1 MQYQD
6 LALAEE
12 EGKLEAAIAAS
23 RNLLIE
29 APTGSGKSLFI
40 PYFLSKHCKGRV
52 VVLQPRRIAAL
63 ALAQFSAKLHG
74 EPCGKTVGYQFRQ
87 DSCKSADTRILFQ
100 TYGNFLQELL
110 HGKLDADW
118 IVFDEYHE
126 RKADMD
132 LLFAYFRR
140 EKSVILSEARQGEVE
155 GSKPKGPR
163 VSQSDQAEAGREG
176 ESEAISHCF
185 SNNRA
190 ERPRIAVM
198 SAALNRSELEMV
210 LGVKC
215 LSLGHPLYPVQ
226 IINQT
231 PATGTSLVSGV
242 GLDAE
247 VVRALRTL
255 YRNNI
260 WQTTLVF
267 LPGKAEIAR
276 CHTAAAEALGNNC
289 AEFLE
294 LYGGQDR
301 ETQDRIFE
309 VTERPRVIFTT
320 NIAETSITVPNVTGV
335 VDSGIERVSIYD
347 DSEKVNVLRTLPISM
362 QNAIQRSGRSGRTQ
376 NGCAIRLWSEESEKR
391 MPQGIV
397 PEVLQIEP
405 SELLLQKAA
414 LEFGVRNLEFGMD
427 CHASNEAR
435 NDVKGE
441 CSETACGL
449 IAEPHCHGAT
459 RNDVKGEC
467 SETAYRLIAEP
478 QCHGAMR
485 NDVLNLPTAIPE
497 AREKTATALLEKFGM
512 LQDGAITELG
522 LKAIRTPI
530 SSIPLALLL
539 ASAQSKADLPDL
551 LLAALAWIH
560 SGTEFLQKAKV
571 AYDILTLANDT
582 LSKSRDIPRE
592 VSFTLRQLRDYR
604 DQITSPTARND
615 IKGECSETACGL
627 IAEPHCHGATR
638 NDVKGECSETAC
650 GLIAEPHC
658 HGATRN
664 DEDGYSTH
672 VIARSATTKQSTEA
686 FTCKQLLKAFPDR
699 LATPSGNAYKLAN
712 QNVIRLQVAEPPY
725 AILALSMLRTGGGS
739 KSELKVNLYAP
750 IARELLGGESAK
762 TRYELLWR
770 SGQERFIGV
779 EISES
784 ENADGSTTELSRK
797 EILTQEASPKVLE
810 ELKKLTVDAWREKIE
825 KENWSG
831 KFLTEAVQTGLIK
844 MRLAAKLYP
853 EYGLPEFN
861 EEDMEL
867 IFDEFASGKFLLRDI
882 NEDRYRSI
890 VEEYFGKS
898 MLQWL
903 GKTFPDHYVL
913 PNGKRARYSYQ
924 EVAITDDG
932 KSVQSIDGVLVE
944 ISARIEDLMQLRG
957 EHKIAD
963 GKLKVRYDILAPN
976 FRTIQKTWDLTGF
989 WQNTYAEVRKELR
1002 GRYPKHPWPEQVI
1015 QN

>member
-1 MQYQD
+1 MNYKD

-74 EPCGKTVGYQFRQ
+74 ESCGKTVGYQFRQ

-132 LLFAYFRR
+132 LLFAYFLRR
-140 EKSVILSEARQGEVE
+140 ETKDE
-155 GSKPKGPR
+155 
-163 VSQSDQAEAGREG
+163 GREW
-176 ESEAISHCF
+176 
-185 SNNRA
+185 
-190 ERPRIAVM
+190 PRIAIM
-198 SAALNRSELEMV
+198 SAALNRSELETV

-276 CHTAAAEALGNNC
+276 CHTAAAEALGQNC
-289 AEFLE
+289 TEFLE

-335 VDSGIERVSIYD
+335 VDSGIERGSLYD

-414 LEFGVRNLEFGMD
+414 LEVLDEERR
-427 CHASNEAR
+427 SR
-435 NDVKGE
+435 VKPGKTE
-441 CSETACGL
+441 G
-449 IAEPHCHGAT
+449 I
-459 RNDVKGEC
+459 V
-467 SETAYRLIAEP
+467 
-478 QCHGAMR
+478 
-485 NDVLNLPTAIPE
+485 LPTAIPE

-512 LQDGAITELG
+512 LQDGVITALG
-522 LKAIRTPI
+522 LKAIRTPV

-560 SGTEFLQKAKV
+560 SGTEFLQKSKV
-571 AYDILTLANDT
+571 AYDILTLASDT
-582 LSKSRDIPRE
+582 LSKNRDVPRE

-604 DQITSPTARND
+604 DGLKQDPSTAQQR
-615 IKGECSETACGL
+615 CSAQDDT
-627 IAEPHCHGATR
+627 
-638 NDVKGECSETAC
+638 V
-650 GLIAEPHC
+650 
-658 HGATRN
+658 
-664 DEDGYSTH
+664 
-672 VIARSATTKQSTEA
+672 RS
-686 FTCKQLLKAFPDR
+686 LLKAFPDR

-712 QNVIRLQVAEPPY
+712 QNVIRLQVTEPPY
-725 AILALSMLRTGGGS
+725 AILALSMLRTGTT

-750 IARELLGGESAK
+750 ISQDMLGGSNAK

-784 ENADGSTTELSRK
+784 ENANGSTTELSRK

-867 IFDEFASGKFLLRDI
+867 IFDEFANGKFLLRDI

-890 VEEYFGKS
+890 VEDYFGKS

-903 GKTFPDHYVL
+903 GKTFPDHYML

-924 EVAITDDG
+924 EVAVSDDG
-932 KSVQSIDGVLVE
+932 NSVQSIEGVLVE

-1002 GRYPKHPWPEQVI
+1002 GRYPKHPWPESVI
-1015 QN
+1015 

>member
-1 MQYQD
+1 MKYSD

-12 EGKLEAAIAAS
+12 ESKLEAALEES

-40 PYFLSKHCKGRV
+40 PYFLSKHCKGHV

-87 DSCKSADTRILFQ
+87 ESCKSADTRILFQ

-118 IVFDEYHE
+118 VVFDEYHE

-132 LLFAYFRR
+132 LLFAYFKANAERTPVSR
-140 EKSVILSEARQGEVE
+140 SCQAQA
-155 GSKPKGPR
+155 GS
-163 VSQSDQAEAGREG
+163 EG
-176 ESEAISHCF
+176 ESEARPE
-185 SNNRA
+185 NLLRNGA
-190 ERPRIAVM
+190 ERSRIAVM
-198 SAALNRSELEMV
+198 SAALNRDELEAV

-226 IINQT
+226 ILNQI

-247 VVRALRTL
+247 VVRALKTL
-255 YRNNI
+255 YRNGI

-276 CHTAAAEALGNNC
+276 CHSAAAEALGNNC

-309 VTERPRVIFTT
+309 VTEKPRVIFTT

-335 VDSGIERVSIYD
+335 VDSGIERVSLYD
-347 DSEKVNVLRTLPISM
+347 DSEKVNVLRTMPISM

-391 MPQGIV
+391 MPKGIV

-405 SELLLQKAA
+405 SELLLQKAT
-414 LEFGVRNLEFGMD
+414 LEFGMTSTT
-427 CHASNEAR
+427 CHSGAKQREAIESG
-435 NDVKGE
+435 DK
-441 CSETACGL
+441 SEHNIT
-449 IAEPHCHGAT
+449 
-459 RNDVKGEC
+459 
-467 SETAYRLIAEP
+467 
-478 QCHGAMR
+478 
-485 NDVLNLPTAIPE
+485 LPTAIPE
-497 AREKTATALLEKFGM
+497 AREQVATKLLEGFGM
-512 LQDGAITELG
+512 LQDGAITPLG
-522 LKAIRTPI
+522 LKAIRTPV

-539 ASAQSKADLPDL
+539 ASARGPEGLPDL

-560 SGTEFLQKAKV
+560 SGTEFLQKSKV
-571 AYDILTLANDT
+571 AYDVMTLAADT
-582 LSKSRDIPRE
+582 LSMAVNVPRE

-604 DQITSPTARND
+604 EKDLRCDKSSVCHSGAEHRGAIESIDPISRPTDSFQGDNPTAPTH
-615 IKGECSETACGL
+615 IKKFVA
-627 IAEPHCHGATR
+627 
-638 NDVKGECSETAC
+638 
-650 GLIAEPHC
+650 
-658 HGATRN
+658 
-664 DEDGYSTH
+664 
-672 VIARSATTKQSTEA
+672 QS
-686 FTCKQLLKAFPDR
+686 LLKAFPDR
-699 LATPSGNAYKLAN
+699 LATPSGNAYKLPS
-712 QNVIRLQVAEPPY
+712 QNIIRLQVAEPPY
-725 AILALSMLRTGGGS
+725 AILALSMLRAGSGS
-739 KSELKVNLYAP
+739 KSELKVNLYAT
-750 IARELLGGESAK
+750 IDKELLWSNDTR

-779 EISES
+779 EISEF

-797 EILTQEASPKVLE
+797 EILTQEASPKVLA
-810 ELKKLTVDAWREKIE
+810 ELKKLTVAAWKEKIE

-831 KFLTEAVQTGLIK
+831 RYLTETMETLLVK

-861 EEDMEL
+861 DEDMEL
-867 IFDEFASGKFLLRDI
+867 IFDEFADGKFLLRDI
-882 NEDRYRSI
+882 NEDRFRNI
-890 VEEYFGKS
+890 VEDYFGKS
-898 MLQWL
+898 MLAWL
-903 GKTFPDHYVL
+903 GKTFPDHFVL

-924 EVAITDDG
+924 AIADDELSGG
-932 KSVQSIDGVLVE
+932 KSVQSAEGVLVE
-944 ISARIEDLMQLRG
+944 ISARIEDFMQMRG

-1002 GRYPKHPWPEQVI
+1002 GRYPKHPWPEKVI
-1015 QN
+1015 

>member
-1 MQYQD
+1 MTYSD

-12 EGKLEAAIAAS
+12 EGKLEAAIGQS

-87 DSCKSADTRILFQ
+87 ESCKSEGTHILFQ

-110 HGKLDADW
+110 HGKMDADW
-118 IVFDEYHE
+118 VVFDEYHE

-132 LLFAYFRR
+132 LLFGYFR
-140 EKSVILSEARQGEVE
+140 
-155 GSKPKGPR
+155 GSRLEDRG
-163 VSQSDQAEAGREG
+163 
-176 ESEAISHCF
+176 
-185 SNNRA
+185 
-190 ERPRIAVM
+190 PRIAVM
-198 SAALNRSELEMV
+198 SAALNREELEAV

-226 IINQT
+226 IIHQA
-231 PATGTSLVSGV
+231 PATGNSLVSGV
-242 GLDAE
+242 GIDTE

-276 CHTAAAEALGNNC
+276 CHSAASEALGNNC

-309 VTERPRVIFTT
+309 VTQRPRVIFTT
-320 NIAETSITVPNVTGV
+320 NIAETSITVPNVSGV
-335 VDSGIERVSIYD
+335 VDSGIERVSLYD
-347 DSEKVNVLRTLPISM
+347 DSEKVNVLRTIPISM

-391 MPQGIV
+391 MPRGIV

-414 LEFGVRNLEFGMD
+414 LERF
-427 CHASNEAR
+427 EAPGSR
-435 NDVKGE
+435 
-441 CSETACGL
+441 SELQDAR
-449 IAEPHCHGAT
+449 IE
-459 RNDVKGEC
+459 
-467 SETAYRLIAEP
+467 
-478 QCHGAMR
+478 
-485 NDVLNLPTAIPE
+485 LPTAIPE
-497 AREKTATALLEKFGM
+497 ARAQTATKLLEGFGM
-512 LQDGAITELG
+512 LKDGAITELG

-560 SGTEFLQKAKV
+560 SGTEALQKSKASQ
-571 AYDILTLANDT
+571 DILTLAKDT
-582 LSKSRDIPRE
+582 LDKAVNVPRE

-604 DQITSPTARND
+604 DGMEGRSPTKSGMTNEN
-615 IKGECSETACGL
+615 GFTA
-627 IAEPHCHGATR
+627 
-638 NDVKGECSETAC
+638 
-650 GLIAEPHC
+650 
-658 HGATRN
+658 
-664 DEDGYSTH
+664 
-672 VIARSATTKQSTEA
+672 QS
-686 FTCKQLLKAFPDR
+686 LLKAFPDR
-699 LATPSGNAYKLAN
+699 LATPSGSAYKLAN
-712 QNVIRLQVAEPPY
+712 QNIIRLQVAEPPY
-725 AILALSMLRTGGGS
+725 AILALTMLRTGGGS

-750 IARELLGGESAK
+750 ITQDMLGGSTAK

-779 EISES
+779 EISET
-784 ENADGSTTELSRK
+784 ENTDGSTTELSRK
-797 EILTQEASPKVLE
+797 EIIPQEASPKVLAA
-810 ELKKLTVDAWREKIE
+810 LKELTVNAWREKIE

-831 KFLTEAVQTGLIK
+831 RYLTESMQTQLIK

-867 IFDEFASGKFLLRDI
+867 IFDEFASGIFLLRDI
-882 NEDRYRSI
+882 NEDRFRHI

-898 MLQWL
+898 MLAWL
-903 GKTFPDHYVL
+903 TKTFPDHYML

-924 EVAITDDG
+924 AVAIDDSG
-932 KSVQSIDGVLVE
+932 KSVQSIEGVLVE
-944 ISARIEDLMQLRG
+944 ISARIEDFMQLRG
-957 EHKIAD
+957 EHRIAD

-1002 GRYPKHPWPEQVI
+1002 GRYPKHPWPESVI
-1015 QN
+1015 

>member
-1 MQYQD
+1 MNYND

-29 APTGSGKSLFI
+29 APTGSGKSLYI

-87 DSCKSADTRILFQ
+87 DSSKSADTRILFQ

-110 HGKLDADW
+110 HGKCDADW

-132 LLFAYFRR
+132 LLFAFFRR
-140 EKSVILSEARQGEVE
+140 ETRDER
-155 GSKPKGPR
+155 
-163 VSQSDQAEAGREG
+163 REM
-176 ESEAISHCF
+176 
-185 SNNRA
+185 
-190 ERPRIAVM
+190 PRIAVM
-198 SAALNRSELEMV
+198 SAALNRSELETV

-226 IINQT
+226 IINQI

-276 CHTAAAEALGNNC
+276 CHTAASEALGENC

-301 ETQDRIFE
+301 DTQDRIFE

-320 NIAETSITVPNVTGV
+320 NIVETSITVPNVTGV

-414 LEFGVRNLEFGMD
+414 LELD
-427 CHASNEAR
+427 QSA
-435 NDVKGE
+435 
-441 CSETACGL
+441 
-449 IAEPHCHGAT
+449 I
-459 RNDVKGEC
+459 
-467 SETAYRLIAEP
+467 
-478 QCHGAMR
+478 Q
-485 NDVLNLPTAIPE
+485 LPTAIPE

-512 LQDGAITELG
+512 LQDGAITTLG

-560 SGTEFLQKAKV
+560 SGTESLQKAKA
-571 AYDILTLANDT
+571 AYDILTLASDT

-604 DQITSPTARND
+604 DQLSDGPKTTNGA
-615 IKGECSETACGL
+615 ET
-627 IAEPHCHGATR
+627 
-638 NDVKGECSETAC
+638 
-650 GLIAEPHC
+650 
-658 HGATRN
+658 
-664 DEDGYSTH
+664 
-672 VIARSATTKQSTEA
+672 

-712 QNVIRLQVAEPPY
+712 QNVIRLQVTEPPY
-725 AILALSMLRTGGGS
+725 AILALSMLRTGTT

-750 IARELLGGESAK
+750 ISQEMLGGSNAK

-784 ENADGSTTELSRK
+784 ENADGTTTELSRK

-890 VEEYFGKS
+890 VEDYFGKS

-903 GKTFPDHYVL
+903 GKTFPDHYLL

-924 EVAITDDG
+924 EVAVTDDG
-932 KSVQSIDGVLVE
+932 KSVQSIEGVLVE

-1002 GRYPKHPWPEQVI
+1002 GRYPKHPWPESVI
-1015 QN
+1015 

>member
-1 MQYQD
+1 MTYND

-12 EGKLEAAIAAS
+12 EGKLEAAIAQS

-63 ALAQFSAKLHG
+63 SLAQFSAKLHG

-87 DSCKSADTRILFQ
+87 DSCKSASTRILFQ

-110 HGKLDADW
+110 HGKMDADW
-118 IVFDEYHE
+118 VVFDEYHE

-132 LLFAYFRR
+132 LLFAFFRR
-140 EKSVILSEARQGEVE
+140 ENARKLATDERRE
-155 GSKPKGPR
+155 GPR
-163 VSQSDQAEAGREG
+163 V
-176 ESEAISHCF
+176 
-185 SNNRA
+185 
-190 ERPRIAVM
+190 AVM
-198 SAALNRSELEMV
+198 SAALNRDELEAV

-226 IINQT
+226 ILNQA
-231 PATGTSLVSGV
+231 PATGNSLVSGV

-247 VVRALRTL
+247 VVRALKTL

-276 CHTAAAEALGNNC
+276 CHSAAAEALGNSC

-335 VDSGIERVSIYD
+335 VDSGIERVSLYD
-347 DSEKVNVLRTLPISM
+347 DSEKVNVLRTMPISM

-391 MPQGIV
+391 MPKGIV

-414 LEFGVRNLEFGMD
+414 LESMD
-427 CHASNEAR
+427 PISRPADSFQG
-435 NDVKGE
+435 D
-441 CSETACGL
+441 
-449 IAEPHCHGAT
+449 I
-459 RNDVKGEC
+459 
-467 SETAYRLIAEP
+467 
-478 QCHGAMR
+478 Q
-485 NDVLNLPTAIPE
+485 LPTAIPE
-497 AREKTATALLEKFGM
+497 AREKAATTLLEKFGM
-512 LQDGAITELG
+512 LKGGSITELG
-522 LKAIRTPI
+522 LKAIRTPV

-539 ASAQSKADLPDL
+539 ASASGPQDLPDL

-560 SGTEFLQKAKV
+560 SGTEALQKSKFPQ
-571 AYDILTLANDT
+571 DILTLAKDT
-582 LSKSRDIPRE
+582 LDKAVNVPRE
-592 VSFTLRQLRDYR
+592 VSFTLRQLREYR
-604 DQITSPTARND
+604 DGLDERRDIRHSGLCPVVDVIPYGETRDERNATSLTSHPTSNISHLVAH
-615 IKGECSETACGL
+615 S
-627 IAEPHCHGATR
+627 
-638 NDVKGECSETAC
+638 
-650 GLIAEPHC
+650 
-658 HGATRN
+658 
-664 DEDGYSTH
+664 
-672 VIARSATTKQSTEA
+672 
-686 FTCKQLLKAFPDR
+686 LLKAFPDR
-699 LATPSGNAYKLAN
+699 LATPNGNAYKLAN
-712 QNVIRLQVAEPPY
+712 QNIIRLQVAEPPY

-739 KSELKVNLYAP
+739 KSELKVNLYAA
-750 IARELLGGESAK
+750 IDKEMLDTGNAEA
-762 TRYELLWR
+762 RYELLWR

-779 EISES
+779 EV
-784 ENADGSTTELSRK
+784 TELSRK
-797 EILTQEASPKVLE
+797 EILTQEASPKVLA
-810 ELKKLTVDAWREKIE
+810 ELKKLTVDAWKEKIE

-831 KFLTEAVQTGLIK
+831 RYLTESVQTLLTK

-853 EYGLPEFN
+853 EYGLPEMN
-861 EEDMEL
+861 DEDMEI
-867 IFDEFASGKFLLRDI
+867 IFDEFADGKFLLRDI
-882 NEDRYRSI
+882 DEGRYRSI
-890 VEEYFGKS
+890 VEDYFGKS
-898 MLQWL
+898 MLAWL
-903 GKTFPDHYVL
+903 NKTFPDHYVL

-924 EVAITDDG
+924 EVASSDDG
-932 KSVQSIDGVLVE
+932 KSVQSVEGVLVE
-944 ISARIEDLMQLRG
+944 ISARIEDFMQMRG

-989 WQNTYAEVRKELR
+989 WKNTYAEVRKELR
-1002 GRYPKHPWPEQVI
+1002 GRYPKHPWPESVEP
-1015 QN
+1015 

>member
-1 MQYQD
+1 MNYKD

-74 EPCGKTVGYQFRQ
+74 ESCGKTVGYQFRQ

-132 LLFAYFRR
+132 LLFAYFLRDAA
-140 EKSVILSEARQGEVE
+140 KTGAPQT
-155 GSKPKGPR
+155 
-163 VSQSDQAEAGREG
+163 
-176 ESEAISHCF
+176 
-185 SNNRA
+185 
-190 ERPRIAVM
+190 RIAVM
-198 SAALNRSELEMV
+198 SAALNRDELENA
-210 LGVKC
+210 LDVKC
-215 LSLGHPLYPVQ
+215 LQLGHPLYPVQ

-231 PATGTSLVSGV
+231 PATGNSLVSGV

-347 DSEKVNVLRTLPISM
+347 DSEKVNVLRALPISM

-405 SELLLQKAA
+405 SELILQKAA
-414 LEFGVRNLEFGMD
+414 LEDLGEERRSRIKSGMTD
-427 CHASNEAR
+427 GI
-435 NDVKGE
+435 V
-441 CSETACGL
+441 
-449 IAEPHCHGAT
+449 
-459 RNDVKGEC
+459 
-467 SETAYRLIAEP
+467 
-478 QCHGAMR
+478 
-485 NDVLNLPTAIPE
+485 LPTAIPE

-512 LQDGAITELG
+512 LQGGAITELG
-522 LKAIRTPI
+522 LKAIRTPV

-539 ASAQSKADLPDL
+539 ASAKSKADLPDL

-571 AYDILTLANDT
+571 AYDILTLASDT

-604 DQITSPTARND
+604 DQIASPTASNGNSAHSSD
-615 IKGECSETACGL
+615 SHSTSHT
-627 IAEPHCHGATR
+627 PH
-638 NDVKGECSETAC
+638 
-650 GLIAEPHC
+650 
-658 HGATRN
+658 
-664 DEDGYSTH
+664 STYH
-672 VIARSATTKQSTEA
+672 TLRS
-686 FTCKQLLKAFPDR
+686 LLKAFPDR

-750 IARELLGGESAK
+750 IAKELLGGESAK

-831 KFLTEAVQTGLIK
+831 KFLTEAVQTQLIK

-867 IFDEFASGKFLLRDI
+867 IFDEFADGKFLLRDI
-882 NEDRYRSI
+882 NEDRYRNI
-890 VEEYFGKS
+890 VEDYFGKS

-903 GKTFPDHYVL
+903 GKTFPDHYML

-924 EVAITDDG
+924 EVAVSDDG
-932 KSVQSIDGVLVE
+932 KSVQSIEGVLVE

-957 EHKIAD
+957 EHRIAD

-1015 QN
+1015 

>member
-1 MQYQD
+1 MTYND

-12 EGKLEAAIAAS
+12 ESKLEAAIEAS
-23 RNLLIE
+23 HNLLIE

-63 ALAQFSAKLHG
+63 SLAQFSAKLHG

-87 DSCKSADTRILFQ
+87 DSCKSAGTRILFQ

-110 HGKLDADW
+110 HGKMDADW
-118 IVFDEYHE
+118 VVFDEYHE

-132 LLFAYFRR
+132 LLFAYLTGSR
-140 EKSVILSEARQGEVE
+140 LEAR
-155 GSKPKGPR
+155 GPR
-163 VSQSDQAEAGREG
+163 V
-176 ESEAISHCF
+176 
-185 SNNRA
+185 
-190 ERPRIAVM
+190 AVM
-198 SAALNRSELEMV
+198 SAALNREELEAV
-210 LGVKC
+210 LGDKC
-215 LSLGHPLYPVQ
+215 LQLGHPLFPVQ
-226 IINQT
+226 IIHQA
-231 PATGTSLVSGV
+231 PATGNSLISGV
-242 GLDAE
+242 GIDAE

-276 CHTAAAEALGNNC
+276 CHSAASEALGNNC

-335 VDSGIERVSIYD
+335 VDSGIERVSLYD
-347 DSEKVNVLRTLPISM
+347 DSEKVNVLRTMPISM

-376 NGCAIRLWSEESEKR
+376 NGCAIRLWSEDSETR
-391 MPQGIV
+391 MPRGIV
-397 PEVLQIEP
+397 PEILQIEP

-414 LEFGVRNLEFGMD
+414 LERFEEWREGDPRLRGDDKWECGNDSKNAGMT
-427 CHASNEAR
+427 N
-435 NDVKGE
+435 KI
-441 CSETACGL
+441 T
-449 IAEPHCHGAT
+449 
-459 RNDVKGEC
+459 
-467 SETAYRLIAEP
+467 
-478 QCHGAMR
+478 
-485 NDVLNLPTAIPE
+485 LPTAIPD
-497 AREKTATALLEKFGM
+497 ARKIAATKLLEGFGM
-512 LQDGAITELG
+512 LKDGTITELG
-522 LKAIRTPI
+522 LKAIRTPV

-539 ASAQSKADLPDL
+539 ASAQSQADLPDL
-551 LLAALAWIH
+551 LLAALAWVH
-560 SGTEFLQKAKV
+560 SGTETLQKSKFPQ
-571 AYDILTLANDT
+571 DILTLAADT
-582 LSKSRDIPRE
+582 LSKSINVPRE

-604 DQITSPTARND
+604 DQVASPTPQR
-615 IKGECSETACGL
+615 SE
-627 IAEPHCHGATR
+627 
-638 NDVKGECSETAC
+638 
-650 GLIAEPHC
+650 
-658 HGATRN
+658 
-664 DEDGYSTH
+664 
-672 VIARSATTKQSTEA
+672 ATTSNLVA
-686 FTCKQLLKAFPDR
+686 LNLLKAFPDR

-712 QNVIRLQVAEPPY
+712 QNIIRLQVAEPPY
-725 AILALSMLRTGGGS
+725 AILALTMLRTGGGS

-750 IARELLGGESAK
+750 ITQDMLGGNTAK

-779 EISES
+779 EISET
-784 ENADGSTTELSRK
+784 ENADGTTTELSRK
-797 EILTQEASPKVLE
+797 EIIPQEASPKVLAK
-810 ELKKLTVDAWREKIE
+810 LKDLTVDAWREKIE

-831 KFLTEAVQTGLIK
+831 RYLTEQMQTQLIK

-867 IFDEFASGKFLLRDI
+867 IFDEFASGIFLLRDI
-882 NEDRYRSI
+882 EENRYRNI

-898 MLQWL
+898 MLAWL
-903 GKTFPDHYVL
+903 NKTFPDHYVL

-924 EVAITDDG
+924 AVAIDDSG
-932 KSVQSIDGVLVE
+932 KSVQSIEGVLVE
-944 ISARIEDLMQLRG
+944 ISARIEDFMQLRG

-1002 GRYPKHPWPEQVI
+1002 GRYPKHPWPETVMG
-1015 QN
+1015 NE

>member
-1 MQYQD
+1 MQYKD

-12 EGKLEAAIAAS
+12 EDKLEAALAAS
-23 RNLLIE
+23 QNLLIE

-63 ALAQFSAKLHG
+63 ALAQFSAKLHN

-87 DSCKSADTRILFQ
+87 DSCKSAGTRILFQ

-110 HGKLDADW
+110 HGKCDADW

-140 EKSVILSEARQGEVE
+140 KTAALVDERRKIDGPST
-155 GSKPKGPR
+155 GSTGSPTLPR
-163 VSQSDQAEAGREG
+163 V
-176 ESEAISHCF
+176 
-185 SNNRA
+185 
-190 ERPRIAVM
+190 AVM
-198 SAALNRSELEMV
+198 SAALNRSELETV

-226 IINQT
+226 IINQI

-247 VVRALRTL
+247 VVRALKTL

-276 CHTAAAEALGNNC
+276 CHSAAAEALGNNC

-335 VDSGIERVSIYD
+335 VDSGIERVSLYD
-347 DSEKVNVLRTLPISM
+347 DSEKVNVLRTMPISM

-414 LEFGVRNLEFGMD
+414 LEAMD
-427 CHASNEAR
+427 TLAASR
-435 NDVKGE
+435 LRYDV
-441 CSETACGL
+441 
-449 IAEPHCHGAT
+449 GAT
-459 RNDVKGEC
+459 TQQRCDESKDPISRPADSFQGD
-467 SETAYRLIAEP
+467 IK
-478 QCHGAMR
+478 
-485 NDVLNLPTAIPE
+485 LPTAIPE
-497 AREKTATALLEKFGM
+497 AREIAATKLLEGFGM
-512 LQDGAITELG
+512 LQDGAITSLG
-522 LKAIRTPI
+522 FKAIRTPV

-539 ASAQSKADLPDL
+539 ATANGPQDLPDL

-571 AYDILTLANDT
+571 AYDILTLAADT
-582 LSKSRDIPRE
+582 LSKNINVPRE

-604 DQITSPTARND
+604 DGLKEIPASAGMTNEVAR
-615 IKGECSETACGL
+615 TF
-627 IAEPHCHGATR
+627 
-638 NDVKGECSETAC
+638 V
-650 GLIAEPHC
+650 
-658 HGATRN
+658 
-664 DEDGYSTH
+664 
-672 VIARSATTKQSTEA
+672 
-686 FTCKQLLKAFPDR
+686 CKQLLKAFPDR
-699 LATPSGNAYKLAN
+699 LATPSGSAYKLAN

-725 AILALSMLRTGGGS
+725 AILALSMLRTGTT
-739 KSELKVNLYAP
+739 KSELKVNLYAA
-750 IARELLGGESAK
+750 IAQEMLAGENAA

-779 EISES
+779 EIRES
-784 ENADGSTTELSRK
+784 KNADGTATELSRK
-797 EILTQEASPKVLE
+797 EILTQEAAPKVLE
-810 ELKKLTVDAWREKIE
+810 ELKKLSVDAWREKIE

-831 KFLTEAVQTGLIK
+831 RYLTEQMQTLLTK
-844 MRLAAKLYP
+844 MRLAAMLYP

-861 EEDMEL
+861 DEDMQI
-867 IFDEFASGKFLLRDI
+867 IFDDFADGKFLLRDI
-882 NEDRYRSI
+882 NEDRYRNI
-890 VEEYFGKS
+890 VEDFFGKS
-898 MLQWL
+898 MLAWL
-903 GKTFPDHYVL
+903 SKTFPDHYVL

-924 EVAITDDG
+924 AVANSDDG
-932 KSVQSIDGVLVE
+932 KSVQSVDGVLVE
-944 ISARIEDLMQLRG
+944 ISARIEDFMQLRG

-1002 GRYPKHPWPEQVI
+1002 GRYPKHPWPEKVE
-1015 QN
+1015 

>member
-1 MQYQD
+1 MKYSD

-12 EGKLEAAIAAS
+12 EGKLEAALVAS

-63 ALAQFSAKLHG
+63 SLAQFSAKLHG

-87 DSCKSADTRILFQ
+87 DSCKSASTRILFQ

-110 HGKLDADW
+110 HGKMDADW
-118 IVFDEYHE
+118 VVFDEYHE

-132 LLFAYFRR
+132 LLFAFFRR
-140 EKSVILSEARQGEVE
+140 ENARKLATDERRE
-155 GSKPKGPR
+155 GPR
-163 VSQSDQAEAGREG
+163 V
-176 ESEAISHCF
+176 
-185 SNNRA
+185 
-190 ERPRIAVM
+190 AVM
-198 SAALNRSELEMV
+198 SAALNRDELEAV

-226 IINQT
+226 ILNQA
-231 PATGTSLVSGV
+231 PATGNSLVSGV

-247 VVRALRTL
+247 VVRALKTL

-276 CHTAAAEALGNNC
+276 CHSAAAEALGNSC

-335 VDSGIERVSIYD
+335 VDSGIERVSLYD
-347 DSEKVNVLRTLPISM
+347 DSEKVNVLRTMPISM

-391 MPQGIV
+391 MPKGIV

-414 LEFGVRNLEFGMD
+414 LESMD
-427 CHASNEAR
+427 PISRPADSFQG
-435 NDVKGE
+435 D
-441 CSETACGL
+441 
-449 IAEPHCHGAT
+449 I
-459 RNDVKGEC
+459 
-467 SETAYRLIAEP
+467 
-478 QCHGAMR
+478 Q
-485 NDVLNLPTAIPE
+485 LPTAIPE
-497 AREKTATALLEKFGM
+497 AREKAATTLLEKFGM
-512 LQDGAITELG
+512 LKGGSITELG
-522 LKAIRTPI
+522 LKAIRTPV

-539 ASAQSKADLPDL
+539 ASSSGPQDLPDL

-560 SGTEFLQKAKV
+560 SGTEALQKSKFPQ
-571 AYDILTLANDT
+571 DILTLAKDT
-582 LSKSRDIPRE
+582 LDKAVNVPRE
-592 VSFTLRQLRDYR
+592 VSFTLRQLREYR
-604 DQITSPTARND
+604 DPLKRGVAGPATEAPLEGVANAARGRSEGESSPTVR
-615 IKGECSETACGL
+615 TF
-627 IAEPHCHGATR
+627 
-638 NDVKGECSETAC
+638 V
-650 GLIAEPHC
+650 
-658 HGATRN
+658 
-664 DEDGYSTH
+664 
-672 VIARSATTKQSTEA
+672 
-686 FTCKQLLKAFPDR
+686 CKQLLKAFPDR
-699 LATPSGNAYKLAN
+699 LATPNGNAYKLAN
-712 QNVIRLQVAEPPY
+712 QNIIRLQVAEPPY

-739 KSELKVNLYAP
+739 KSELKVNLYAA
-750 IARELLGGESAK
+750 IDKEMLDTGNAEA
-762 TRYELLWR
+762 RYELLWR

-779 EISES
+779 EV
-784 ENADGSTTELSRK
+784 TELSRK
-797 EILTQEASPKVLE
+797 EILTQEASPKVLA
-810 ELKKLTVDAWREKIE
+810 ELKKLTVAAWKEKIE

-831 KFLTEAVQTGLIK
+831 RYLTESVQTLLTK

-853 EYGLPEFN
+853 EYGLPEMN
-861 EEDMEL
+861 DEDMEI
-867 IFDEFASGKFLLRDI
+867 IFDEFADGKFLLRDI
-882 NEDRYRSI
+882 DEGRYKSI
-890 VEEYFGKS
+890 VEDYFGKS
-898 MLQWL
+898 MLAWL
-903 GKTFPDHYVL
+903 NKTFPDHYVL

-924 EVAITDDG
+924 EVASSDDG
-932 KSVQSIDGVLVE
+932 KSVQSVEGVLVE
-944 ISARIEDLMQLRG
+944 ISARIEDFMQMRG

-989 WQNTYAEVRKELR
+989 WKNTYAEVRKELR
-1002 GRYPKHPWPEQVI
+1002 GRYPKHPWPESVEP
-1015 QN
+1015 

>member
-1 MQYQD
+1 MNYKD

-140 EKSVILSEARQGEVE
+140 ETRDERRE
-155 GSKPKGPR
+155 GPR

-198 SAALNRSELEMV
+198 SAALNRDELETV

-335 VDSGIERVSIYD
+335 VDSGIERVSLYD
-347 DSEKVNVLRTLPISM
+347 DSEKVNVLRTLSISM

-391 MPQGIV
+391 MPTGIV

-414 LEFGVRNLEFGMD
+414 LESMD
-427 CHASNEAR
+427 PISR
-435 NDVKGE
+435 PTDSFQGD
-441 CSETACGL
+441 S
-449 IAEPHCHGAT
+449 
-459 RNDVKGEC
+459 
-467 SETAYRLIAEP
+467 RLT
-478 QCHGAMR
+478 
-485 NDVLNLPTAIPE
+485 LPTAIPE

-512 LQDGAITELG
+512 LQGGAITELG

-571 AYDILTLANDT
+571 AYDILTLASDT
-582 LSKSRDIPRE
+582 LSKNRDIPRE

-604 DQITSPTARND
+604 ENF
-615 IKGECSETACGL
+615 
-627 IAEPHCHGATR
+627 
-638 NDVKGECSETAC
+638 
-650 GLIAEPHC
+650 
-658 HGATRN
+658 
-664 DEDGYSTH
+664 
-672 VIARSATTKQSTEA
+672 TKQSFSAEQREEGNPEHLKDGFRRPRLQNDSS
-686 FTCKQLLKAFPDR
+686 FTIHSLLKAFPDR

-725 AILALSMLRTGGGS
+725 AILALSMLRTGTT

-750 IARELLGGESAK
+750 ISKDMLGGEEAK

-779 EISES
+779 EISET
-784 ENADGSTTELSRK
+784 ENADGTTTELSRK

-831 KFLTEAVQTGLIK
+831 KYLTESVQTQLIK

-890 VEEYFGKS
+890 VEDYFGKS

-903 GKTFPDHYVL
+903 GKTFPDHYML

-924 EVAITDDG
+924 EVAVTDDG
-932 KSVQSIDGVLVE
+932 KSVQSIEGVLVE

-1015 QN
+1015 

>member
-1 MQYQD
+1 MTYND

-12 EGKLEAAIAAS
+12 EGKLEAALAES

-63 ALAQFSAKLHG
+63 SLAQFSAKLHN

-87 DSCKSADTRILFQ
+87 DSCKSTGTRILFQ

-110 HGKLDADW
+110 HGKCDAEW

-132 LLFAYFRR
+132 LLFAYFRGAER
-140 EKSVILSEARQGEVE
+140 
-155 GSKPKGPR
+155 PR
-163 VSQSDQAEAGREG
+163 VSRNDQAQAGRGG
-176 ESEAISHCF
+176 ESEAMPEVLLYD
-185 SNNRA
+185 RA

-198 SAALNRSELEMV
+198 SAALNRSELEAV

-215 LSLGHPLYPVQ
+215 LTLGHPLYPVQ

-231 PATGTSLVSGV
+231 PATGNSLVSGV

-247 VVRALRTL
+247 VVRALKTL

-276 CHTAAAEALGNNC
+276 CHSAAAEALGQNC

-347 DSEKVNVLRTLPISM
+347 DSENVSVLRTLPISM

-391 MPQGIV
+391 MPRGII
-397 PEVLQIEP
+397 PEVTQIEP

-414 LEFGVRNLEFGMD
+414 LESMD
-427 CHASNEAR
+427 ALAIRHAEVSQAQEHPRAHSS
-435 NDVKGE
+435 D
-441 CSETACGL
+441 ETRYDEG
-449 IAEPHCHGAT
+449 I
-459 RNDVKGEC
+459 V
-467 SETAYRLIAEP
+467 
-478 QCHGAMR
+478 
-485 NDVLNLPTAIPE
+485 LPTAIPE
-497 AREKTATALLEKFGM
+497 AREQTATKLLEGFGM
-512 LQDGAITELG
+512 LKDGAITELG
-522 LKAIRTPI
+522 LRAIRTPV

-539 ASAQSKADLPDL
+539 ATANGPQDLPDL

-560 SGTEFLQKAKV
+560 SGTEYLQKTKYPQDV
-571 AYDILTLANDT
+571 LTLAADT
-582 LSKSRDIPRE
+582 LSKTVSAPRE
-592 VSFTLRQLRDYR
+592 VTFTLRQLREYR
-604 DQITSPTARND
+604 DTLAASRLR
-615 IKGECSETACGL
+615 C
-627 IAEPHCHGATR
+627 
-638 NDVKGECSETAC
+638 
-650 GLIAEPHC
+650 
-658 HGATRN
+658 
-664 DEDGYSTH
+664 DEDKG
-672 VIARSATTKQSTEA
+672 IQSA

-712 QNVIRLQVAEPPY
+712 QNVIRLQVSEPPY
-725 AILALSMLRTGGGS
+725 AILALSMLRTGTT
-739 KSELKVNLYAP
+739 KSELKVNLFAP
-750 IARELLGGESAK
+750 IAQEMLAGKSAQA
-762 TRYELLWR
+762 RYELLWR

-779 EISES
+779 EVSEAA
-784 ENADGSTTELSRK
+784 NADGSTTELSRK
-797 EILTQEASPKVLE
+797 EILTQEAPPKVLE
-810 ELKKLTVDAWREKIE
+810 ELKKLTVAAWKEKIE

-831 KFLTEAVQTGLIK
+831 HYLTEAVQTLLTK

-861 EEDMEL
+861 DEDMEI
-867 IFDEFASGKFLLRDI
+867 IFDEFADGKFLLRDI
-882 NEDRYRSI
+882 NEDRYRNI
-890 VEEYFGKS
+890 VEDYFGKS
-898 MLQWL
+898 MLAWL
-903 GKTFPDHYVL
+903 GKTFPDHFVL

-924 EVAITDDG
+924 EVATDEMLG
-932 KSVQSIDGVLVE
+932 GQAVESAEGVLVE
-944 ISARIEDLMQLRG
+944 ISARIEDFMQLRG

-1002 GRYPKHPWPEQVI
+1002 GRYPKHPWPEKVI
-1015 QN
+1015 

>member
-1 MQYQD
+1 MTYND

-12 EGKLEAAIAAS
+12 ESKLEATLDAS

-63 ALAQFSAKLHG
+63 SLAQFSAKLHG

-110 HGKLDADW
+110 HGKMDADW
-118 IVFDEYHE
+118 VVFDEYHE

-132 LLFAYFRR
+132 LLFAYLTGSR
-140 EKSVILSEARQGEVE
+140 LEAQ
-155 GSKPKGPR
+155 GPR
-163 VSQSDQAEAGREG
+163 V
-176 ESEAISHCF
+176 
-185 SNNRA
+185 
-190 ERPRIAVM
+190 AVM
-198 SAALNRSELEMV
+198 SAALNREELEAV

-215 LSLGHPLYPVQ
+215 LQLGHPLFPVQ
-226 IINQT
+226 IIYQA
-231 PATGTSLVSGV
+231 PATGNSLVSGV
-242 GLDAE
+242 GIDAE

-276 CHTAAAEALGNNC
+276 CHSAASEALGNNC

-335 VDSGIERVSIYD
+335 VDSGIERVSLYD
-347 DSEKVNVLRTLPISM
+347 DSEKVNVLRTMPISM

-376 NGCAIRLWSEESEKR
+376 NGCAIRLWSEDSETR
-391 MPQGIV
+391 MPKGIV

-414 LEFGVRNLEFGMD
+414 LELDERRETRD
-427 CHASNEAR
+427 ERHEAR
-435 NDVKGE
+435 GAR
-441 CSETACGL
+441 SEERSNIV
-449 IAEPHCHGAT
+449 IA
-459 RNDVKGEC
+459 
-467 SETAYRLIAEP
+467 SEAKQSQLE
-478 QCHGAMR
+478 
-485 NDVLNLPTAIPE
+485 LPTPIPE
-497 AREKTATALLEKFGM
+497 ARAQAATKLLEGFGM
-512 LQDGAITELG
+512 LKDGTITELG
-522 LKAIRTPI
+522 LKAIRTPV

-539 ASAQSKADLPDL
+539 ASAQSQADLPDL

-560 SGTEFLQKAKV
+560 SGTETLQKSKFPQ
-571 AYDILTLANDT
+571 DILTLAADT
-582 LSKSRDIPRE
+582 LSKSINVPRE
-592 VSFTLRQLRDYR
+592 VSFTFRQLRDYR
-604 DQITSPTARND
+604 DQVASPTPQR
-615 IKGECSETACGL
+615 SE
-627 IAEPHCHGATR
+627 
-638 NDVKGECSETAC
+638 
-650 GLIAEPHC
+650 
-658 HGATRN
+658 
-664 DEDGYSTH
+664 
-672 VIARSATTKQSTEA
+672 ATTSNLVA
-686 FTCKQLLKAFPDR
+686 LNLLKAFPDR

-712 QNVIRLQVAEPPY
+712 QNIIRLQVAEPPY
-725 AILALSMLRTGGGS
+725 AILALTMLRTGGGS

-750 IARELLGGESAK
+750 ITQDMLGGNTAK

-779 EISES
+779 EISET
-784 ENADGSTTELSRK
+784 ENADGTTTELSRK
-797 EILTQEASPKVLE
+797 EIIPQEASPKVLAK
-810 ELKKLTVDAWREKIE
+810 LKELTVNAWREKIE

-831 KFLTEAVQTGLIK
+831 RYLTEQMQTQLIK

-867 IFDEFASGKFLLRDI
+867 IFDEFASGIFLLRDI
-882 NEDRYRSI
+882 EENRYRNI

-898 MLQWL
+898 MLAWL
-903 GKTFPDHYVL
+903 TKTFPDHYVL

-924 EVAITDDG
+924 AVAIDDSG
-932 KSVQSIDGVLVE
+932 KSVQSIEGVLVE
-944 ISARIEDLMQLRG
+944 ISARIEDFMQLRG
-957 EHKIAD
+957 EHRIAD

-1002 GRYPKHPWPEQVI
+1002 GRYPKHPWPETI
-1015 QN
+1015 DI

>member
-140 EKSVILSEARQGEVE
+140 ETSVILSEARQGEVE
-155 GSKPKGPR
+155 GSRPNGPR

-198 SAALNRSELEMV
+198 SAALNRDELETV

-335 VDSGIERVSIYD
+335 VDSGIERVSLYD

-391 MPQGIV
+391 MPTGIV

-414 LEFGVRNLEFGMD
+414 LESMD
-427 CHASNEAR
+427 PISR
-435 NDVKGE
+435 PTDSFQGD
-441 CSETACGL
+441 S
-449 IAEPHCHGAT
+449 
-459 RNDVKGEC
+459 
-467 SETAYRLIAEP
+467 RLT
-478 QCHGAMR
+478 
-485 NDVLNLPTAIPE
+485 LPTAIPE

-560 SGTEFLQKAKV
+560 SGTEFLQKTKV
-571 AYDILTLANDT
+571 AYDILTLASDT

-604 DQITSPTARND
+604 ENF
-615 IKGECSETACGL
+615 
-627 IAEPHCHGATR
+627 
-638 NDVKGECSETAC
+638 
-650 GLIAEPHC
+650 
-658 HGATRN
+658 
-664 DEDGYSTH
+664 
-672 VIARSATTKQSTEA
+672 TKQSFSTEQREEGNPEHLKDGFRRPRLQNDSS
-686 FTCKQLLKAFPDR
+686 FTIHSLLKAFPDR

-725 AILALSMLRTGGGS
+725 AILALSMLRTGTT

-750 IARELLGGESAK
+750 ISKDMLGGEEAK

-779 EISES
+779 EISET
-784 ENADGSTTELSRK
+784 ENADGTTTELSRK

-831 KFLTEAVQTGLIK
+831 KFLTESVQTQLIK

-890 VEEYFGKS
+890 VEDYFGKS

-903 GKTFPDHYVL
+903 GKTFPDHYML

-924 EVAITDDG
+924 EVAVTDDG
-932 KSVQSIDGVLVE
+932 KSVQSIEGVLVE

-1015 QN
+1015 

>member
-1 MQYQD
+1 MTYND

-12 EGKLEAAIAAS
+12 EGKLEAALEAS

-40 PYFLSKHCKGRV
+40 PYFLSKHCKGRI

-63 ALAQFSAKLHG
+63 SLAQFSAKLHG

-87 DSCKSADTRILFQ
+87 DSCKSAGTRILFQ

-110 HGKLDADW
+110 HGKMDADW
-118 IVFDEYHE
+118 VVFDEYHE

-132 LLFAYFRR
+132 LLFAYFNRR
-140 EKSVILSEARQGEVE
+140 KTKDERRKMDGPSTSSGTL
-155 GSKPKGPR
+155 PR
-163 VSQSDQAEAGREG
+163 V
-176 ESEAISHCF
+176 
-185 SNNRA
+185 
-190 ERPRIAVM
+190 AVM
-198 SAALNRSELEMV
+198 SAALNREELEAV

-215 LSLGHPLYPVQ
+215 LQLGHPLFPVQ
-226 IINQT
+226 IIHQA
-231 PATGTSLVSGV
+231 PATGNSLVSGV
-242 GLDAE
+242 GIDAE

-276 CHTAAAEALGNNC
+276 CHSAASEALGNNC

-335 VDSGIERVSIYD
+335 VDSGIERVSLYD

-376 NGCAIRLWSEESEKR
+376 NGCAIRLWSEDSETR
-391 MPQGIV
+391 MPRGIV

-414 LEFGVRNLEFGMD
+414 LEGFEVRGSRLEERSNIVI
-427 CHASNEAR
+427 ASEA
-435 NDVKGE
+435 KQSQLE
-441 CSETACGL
+441 
-449 IAEPHCHGAT
+449 
-459 RNDVKGEC
+459 
-467 SETAYRLIAEP
+467 
-478 QCHGAMR
+478 
-485 NDVLNLPTAIPE
+485 LPTPIPE
-497 AREKTATALLEKFGM
+497 ARKIAATKLLDGFGM
-512 LQDGAITELG
+512 LKDEAITELG
-522 LKAIRTPI
+522 LKAIRTPV

-539 ASAQSKADLPDL
+539 ASAQSQADLPDL
-551 LLAALAWIH
+551 LLAALAWVH
-560 SGTEFLQKAKV
+560 SGTETLQKSKV
-571 AYDILTLANDT
+571 SQDILTLASDT
-582 LSKSRDIPRE
+582 LSKSINAPRE

-604 DQITSPTARND
+604 DQIASPTPQR
-615 IKGECSETACGL
+615 SE
-627 IAEPHCHGATR
+627 
-638 NDVKGECSETAC
+638 
-650 GLIAEPHC
+650 
-658 HGATRN
+658 
-664 DEDGYSTH
+664 
-672 VIARSATTKQSTEA
+672 ATTSNLVA
-686 FTCKQLLKAFPDR
+686 LNLLKAFPDR
-699 LATPSGNAYKLAN
+699 LATPSGSAYKLAN
-712 QNVIRLQVAEPPY
+712 QNIIRLQVAEPPY
-725 AILALSMLRTGGGS
+725 AILALTMLRTGGGS

-750 IARELLGGESAK
+750 ITQDMLGGNTAK

-770 SGQERFIGV
+770 SGQERFIGE
-779 EISES
+779 EISET
-784 ENADGSTTELSRK
+784 ENADGTTTELSRK
-797 EILTQEASPKVLE
+797 EIIPQEASPKVLAK
-810 ELKKLTVDAWREKIE
+810 LKELTVNAWREKIE

-831 KFLTEAVQTGLIK
+831 RYRTEQMQMQLIK

-867 IFDEFASGKFLLRDI
+867 IFDEFASGIFLLRDI
-882 NEDRYRSI
+882 DESRYRNI

-898 MLQWL
+898 MLAWL
-903 GKTFPDHYVL
+903 NKTFPDHYVL

-924 EVAITDDG
+924 AVAIDDSG
-932 KSVQSIDGVLVE
+932 KSVQSIEGVLVE
-944 ISARIEDLMQLRG
+944 ISARIEDFMQLRG

-1002 GRYPKHPWPEQVI
+1002 GRYPKHPWPESI
-1015 QN
+1015 EL

>member
-1 MQYQD
+1 MTYND

-12 EGKLEAAIAAS
+12 ESKLEAAIEAS
-23 RNLLIE
+23 HNLLIE

-63 ALAQFSAKLHG
+63 SLAQFSAKLHG

-87 DSCKSADTRILFQ
+87 DSCKSTDTRILFQ

-110 HGKLDADW
+110 HGKMDADW
-118 IVFDEYHE
+118 VVFDEYHE

-132 LLFAYFRR
+132 LLFGYLLRR
-140 EKSVILSEARQGEVE
+140 EVSGPSAVLRQAQHASSGTL
-155 GSKPKGPR
+155 PR
-163 VSQSDQAEAGREG
+163 V
-176 ESEAISHCF
+176 
-185 SNNRA
+185 
-190 ERPRIAVM
+190 AVM
-198 SAALNRSELEMV
+198 SAALNREELEAV

-226 IINQT
+226 IIHQA
-231 PATGTSLVSGV
+231 PATGNSLVSGV
-242 GLDAE
+242 GIDAE

-276 CHTAAAEALGNNC
+276 CHSAASEALGNNC

-335 VDSGIERVSIYD
+335 VDSGIERVSLYD
-347 DSEKVNVLRTLPISM
+347 DSEKVNVLRTIPISM

-376 NGCAIRLWSEESEKR
+376 NGCAIRLWSEDSETR
-391 MPQGIV
+391 MPKGIV

-414 LEFGVRNLEFGMD
+414 LEGLDDRRKTIDERREGDPRLASTMLSTGRGDDTASAGMT
-427 CHASNEAR
+427 N
-435 NDVKGE
+435 V
-441 CSETACGL
+441 
-449 IAEPHCHGAT
+449 I
-459 RNDVKGEC
+459 V
-467 SETAYRLIAEP
+467 
-478 QCHGAMR
+478 
-485 NDVLNLPTAIPE
+485 LPTAIPE
-497 AREKTATALLEKFGM
+497 VRAQVATKLLEGFGM
-512 LQDGAITELG
+512 LKDGTITELG
-522 LKAIRTPI
+522 LKAIRTPV

-539 ASAQSKADLPDL
+539 ASAQSQADLPDL
-551 LLAALAWIH
+551 LLAALAWVH
-560 SGTEFLQKAKV
+560 SGTETLQKSKFPQ
-571 AYDILTLANDT
+571 DILTLAADT
-582 LSKSRDIPRE
+582 LSKSINVPRE

-604 DQITSPTARND
+604 DQVASPTPQR
-615 IKGECSETACGL
+615 SE
-627 IAEPHCHGATR
+627 
-638 NDVKGECSETAC
+638 
-650 GLIAEPHC
+650 
-658 HGATRN
+658 
-664 DEDGYSTH
+664 
-672 VIARSATTKQSTEA
+672 ATTSNLVA
-686 FTCKQLLKAFPDR
+686 LNLLKAFPDR

-712 QNVIRLQVAEPPY
+712 QNIIRLQVAEPPY
-725 AILALSMLRTGGGS
+725 AILALTMLRTGGGS

-750 IARELLGGESAK
+750 ITQDMLGGNTAK

-779 EISES
+779 EISET
-784 ENADGSTTELSRK
+784 ENADGTTTELSRK
-797 EILTQEASPKVLE
+797 EIIPQEASPKVLAK
-810 ELKKLTVDAWREKIE
+810 LKELTVDAWREKIE

-831 KFLTEAVQTGLIK
+831 RYLTEQMQTQLIK

-867 IFDEFASGKFLLRDI
+867 IFDEFASGIFLLRDI
-882 NEDRYRSI
+882 EENRYRNI

-898 MLQWL
+898 MLAWL
-903 GKTFPDHYVL
+903 TKTFPDHYVL

-924 EVAITDDG
+924 AVAIDDSG
-932 KSVQSIDGVLVE
+932 KSVQSIEGVLVE
-944 ISARIEDLMQLRG
+944 ISARIEDFMQLRG
-957 EHKIAD
+957 EHRIAD

-1002 GRYPKHPWPEQVI
+1002 GRYPKHPWPETI
-1015 QN
+1015 DI

>member
-132 LLFAYFRR
+132 LLFAYFLRG
-140 EKSVILSEARQGEVE
+140 A
-155 GSKPKGPR
+155 
-163 VSQSDQAEAGREG
+163 
-176 ESEAISHCF
+176 AI
-185 SNNRA
+185 RA

-198 SAALNRSELEMV
+198 SAALNRSELETV

-231 PATGTSLVSGV
+231 TATGTSLVSGV

-335 VDSGIERVSIYD
+335 VDSGIERVSLYD

-391 MPQGIV
+391 MPTGIV

-414 LEFGVRNLEFGMD
+414 LESMD
-427 CHASNEAR
+427 PISR
-435 NDVKGE
+435 PTDSFQGD
-441 CSETACGL
+441 S
-449 IAEPHCHGAT
+449 
-459 RNDVKGEC
+459 
-467 SETAYRLIAEP
+467 RLT
-478 QCHGAMR
+478 
-485 NDVLNLPTAIPE
+485 LPTAIPE

-571 AYDILTLANDT
+571 AYDILTLASDT
-582 LSKSRDIPRE
+582 LSKNRDIPRE

-604 DQITSPTARND
+604 ENF
-615 IKGECSETACGL
+615 
-627 IAEPHCHGATR
+627 
-638 NDVKGECSETAC
+638 
-650 GLIAEPHC
+650 
-658 HGATRN
+658 
-664 DEDGYSTH
+664 
-672 VIARSATTKQSTEA
+672 TKQSFSTEQREEGNPEHLKDGFRRPRLQNDSS
-686 FTCKQLLKAFPDR
+686 FTIHSLLKAFPDR

-712 QNVIRLQVAEPPY
+712 QNVIRLQVAELPY
-725 AILALSMLRTGGGS
+725 AILALSMLRTGTT

-750 IARELLGGESAK
+750 ISKDMLGGEEAK

-779 EISES
+779 EISET
-784 ENADGSTTELSRK
+784 ENTDGTTTELSRK

-831 KFLTEAVQTGLIK
+831 KFLTESVQTQLIK

-890 VEEYFGKS
+890 VEDYFGKS

-903 GKTFPDHYVL
+903 GKTFPDHYML

-924 EVAITDDG
+924 EVAVTDDG
-932 KSVQSIDGVLVE
+932 KSVQSIEGVLVE

-1015 QN
+1015 

>member
-1 MQYQD
+1 MTYND

-12 EGKLEAAIAAS
+12 ESKLEAALEES

-87 DSCKSADTRILFQ
+87 ESCKSADTRILFQ

-118 IVFDEYHE
+118 VVFDEYHE

-132 LLFAYFRR
+132 LLFAYF
-140 EKSVILSEARQGEVE
+140 KA
-155 GSKPKGPR
+155 
-163 VSQSDQAEAGREG
+163 
-176 ESEAISHCF
+176 
-185 SNNRA
+185 NA
-190 ERPRIAVM
+190 ERVRLTIM
-198 SAALNRSELEMV
+198 SAALNRDELEAV

-226 IINQT
+226 IINQVPT
-231 PATGTSLVSGV
+231 TGTSLVSGV

-247 VVRALRTL
+247 VVRALKTL
-255 YRNNI
+255 YRNGI

-276 CHTAAAEALGNNC
+276 CHSAAAEALGNNC

-309 VTERPRVIFTT
+309 VTEKPRVIFTT

-335 VDSGIERVSIYD
+335 VDSGIERVSLYD
-347 DSEKVNVLRTLPISM
+347 DSEKVNVLRTMPISM

-391 MPQGIV
+391 MPKGIV

-414 LEFGVRNLEFGMD
+414 LEQEIPACAGMT
-427 CHASNEAR
+427 
-435 NDVKGE
+435 KGI
-441 CSETACGL
+441 T
-449 IAEPHCHGAT
+449 
-459 RNDVKGEC
+459 
-467 SETAYRLIAEP
+467 
-478 QCHGAMR
+478 
-485 NDVLNLPTAIPE
+485 LPTAIPE
-497 AREKTATALLEKFGM
+497 AREQVATKLLEGFGM
-512 LQDGAITELG
+512 LQDGAITPLG
-522 LKAIRTPI
+522 LKAIRTPV

-539 ASAQSKADLPDL
+539 ASARGPQDLPDL

-560 SGTEFLQKAKV
+560 SGTEFLQKSKV
-571 AYDILTLANDT
+571 AYDVMTLAADT
-582 LSKSRDIPRE
+582 LSKAVSVPRE
-592 VSFTLRQLRDYR
+592 VSFTLRQLREYR
-604 DQITSPTARND
+604 EKVEGVADAASGRSEGETSPTH
-615 IKGECSETACGL
+615 IKKFVAQ
-627 IAEPHCHGATR
+627 R
-638 NDVKGECSETAC
+638 
-650 GLIAEPHC
+650 
-658 HGATRN
+658 
-664 DEDGYSTH
+664 
-672 VIARSATTKQSTEA
+672 
-686 FTCKQLLKAFPDR
+686 LLKAFPDR
-699 LATPSGNAYKLAN
+699 LATPSASAYKLSN
-712 QNVIRLQVAEPPY
+712 QNIIRLQVAEPPY
-725 AILALSMLRTGGGS
+725 AILALSMLRAGGGS
-739 KSELKVNLYAP
+739 KSELKVNLYAA
-750 IARELLGGESAK
+750 IGKELLESDDTK

-770 SGQERFIGV
+770 SGQERFIGL
-779 EISES
+779 EISEA
-784 ENADGSTTELSRK
+784 ENADGSVTELSRK
-797 EILTQEASPKVLE
+797 EILTQEASPKVLA
-810 ELKKLTVDAWREKIE
+810 ELKKLTVAAWKEKIE

-831 KFLTEAVQTGLIK
+831 RYLTEAVQTLLVK

-861 EEDMEL
+861 DEDMEL
-867 IFDEFASGKFLLRDI
+867 IFDEFADGKFLLRNI
-882 NEDRYRSI
+882 NEDRFRNI
-890 VEEYFGKS
+890 VEDYFGKS
-898 MLQWL
+898 MLAWL
-903 GKTFPDHYVL
+903 SKTFPDHFVL

-924 EVAITDDG
+924 AVADDELSGG
-932 KSVQSIDGVLVE
+932 KSVQSAEGVLVE
-944 ISARIEDLMQLRG
+944 ISARIEDFMQMRG

-1002 GRYPKHPWPEQVI
+1002 GRYPKHPWPETVGD
-1015 QN
+1015 

>member
-1 MQYQD
+1 MTYND

-12 EGKLEAAIAAS
+12 EGKLEAALAES

-63 ALAQFSAKLHG
+63 SLAQFSAKLHN

-87 DSCKSADTRILFQ
+87 DSCKSAGTRILFQ

-110 HGKLDADW
+110 HGKCDAEW

-132 LLFAYFRR
+132 LLFAYFR
-140 EKSVILSEARQGEVE
+140 G
-155 GSKPKGPR
+155 
-163 VSQSDQAEAGREG
+163 
-176 ESEAISHCF
+176 
-185 SNNRA
+185 A

-198 SAALNRSELEMV
+198 SAALNRSELEAV

-215 LSLGHPLYPVQ
+215 LTLGHPLYPVQ

-231 PATGTSLVSGV
+231 PATGNSLVSGV

-247 VVRALRTL
+247 VVRALKTL

-276 CHTAAAEALGNNC
+276 CHSAAAEALGSNC

-347 DSEKVNVLRTLPISM
+347 DSEKVSVLRTLPISM

-391 MPQGIV
+391 MPRGII
-397 PEVLQIEP
+397 PEVTQIEP

-414 LEFGVRNLEFGMD
+414 LKSMNALAIR
-427 CHASNEAR
+427 HAEVPQAQEHPRAHSS
-435 NDVKGE
+435 DK
-441 CSETACGL
+441 
-449 IAEPHCHGAT
+449 T
-459 RNDVKGEC
+459 RYDEGIV
-467 SETAYRLIAEP
+467 
-478 QCHGAMR
+478 
-485 NDVLNLPTAIPE
+485 LPTAIPE
-497 AREKTATALLEKFGM
+497 AREQAATKLLEGFGM
-512 LQDGAITELG
+512 LKDGVITELG
-522 LKAIRTPI
+522 LRAIRTPV

-539 ASAQSKADLPDL
+539 ATANDPQDLPDL

-560 SGTEFLQKAKV
+560 SGTEYLQKTKYPQDV
-571 AYDILTLANDT
+571 LILAADT
-582 LSKSRDIPRE
+582 LSKTVTAPRE
-592 VSFTLRQLRDYR
+592 VTVTLRQLREYR
-604 DQITSPTARND
+604 DTLAASRLR
-615 IKGECSETACGL
+615 C
-627 IAEPHCHGATR
+627 
-638 NDVKGECSETAC
+638 
-650 GLIAEPHC
+650 
-658 HGATRN
+658 
-664 DEDGYSTH
+664 DEDKG
-672 VIARSATTKQSTEA
+672 IQSA
-686 FTCKQLLKAFPDR
+686 FLCKQLLKAFPDR

-712 QNVIRLQVAEPPY
+712 QNVIRLQVSEPPY
-725 AILALSMLRTGGGS
+725 AILALSMLRTGTT
-739 KSELKVNLYAP
+739 KSELKVNLFAP
-750 IARELLGGESAK
+750 IAQEMLAGKSAQA
-762 TRYELLWR
+762 RYELLWR

-779 EISES
+779 EVSEAA
-784 ENADGSTTELSRK
+784 NADGSTTELSRK
-797 EILTQEASPKVLE
+797 EILTQEAPPKVLE
-810 ELKKLTVDAWREKIE
+810 ELKKLTVAAWKEKIE

-831 KFLTEAVQTGLIK
+831 RYLTEAVQTLLTK

-861 EEDMEL
+861 DEDMEI
-867 IFDEFASGKFLLRDI
+867 IFDEFADGKFLLRDI
-882 NEDRYRSI
+882 NEDRYRNI
-890 VEEYFGKS
+890 VEDYFGKS
-898 MLQWL
+898 MLAWL
-903 GKTFPDHYVL
+903 GKTFPDHFML

-924 EVAITDDG
+924 EVATDEMLG
-932 KSVQSIDGVLVE
+932 GQAVESAEGVLVE
-944 ISARIEDLMQLRG
+944 ISARIEDFMQLRG

-1002 GRYPKHPWPEQVI
+1002 GRYPKHPWPEKVI
-1015 QN
+1015 

>member
-1 MQYQD
+1 MKYSD

-12 EGKLEAAIAAS
+12 EGKLEAAIAQS
-23 RNLLIE
+23 GNLLIE

-87 DSCKSADTRILFQ
+87 ESCKSEGTHILFQ

-110 HGKLDADW
+110 HGKMDADW
-118 IVFDEYHE
+118 VVFDEYHE

-132 LLFAYFRR
+132 LLFGYLLRR
-140 EKSVILSEARQGEVE
+140 ETRDERREVSGPSA
-155 GSKPKGPR
+155 GSGTLPR
-163 VSQSDQAEAGREG
+163 V
-176 ESEAISHCF
+176 
-185 SNNRA
+185 
-190 ERPRIAVM
+190 AVM
-198 SAALNRSELEMV
+198 SAALNREELEAV

-226 IINQT
+226 IIHQA
-231 PATGTSLVSGV
+231 PATGNSLVSGV
-242 GLDAE
+242 GIDAE

-276 CHTAAAEALGNNC
+276 CHSAASEALGNNC

-309 VTERPRVIFTT
+309 VTQRPRVIFTT
-320 NIAETSITVPNVTGV
+320 NIAETSITVPNVSGV
-335 VDSGIERVSIYD
+335 VDSGIERVSLYD
-347 DSEKVNVLRTLPISM
+347 DSEKVNVLRTMPISM

-391 MPQGIV
+391 MPRGIV

-405 SELLLQKAA
+405 SELILQKAA
-414 LEFGVRNLEFGMD
+414 LERF
-427 CHASNEAR
+427 EAPGSR
-435 NDVKGE
+435 
-441 CSETACGL
+441 SEVQDAR
-449 IAEPHCHGAT
+449 IE
-459 RNDVKGEC
+459 
-467 SETAYRLIAEP
+467 
-478 QCHGAMR
+478 
-485 NDVLNLPTAIPE
+485 LPTAIPE
-497 AREKTATALLEKFGM
+497 ARAQTATKLLEGFGM
-512 LQDGAITELG
+512 LKDGAITELG

-560 SGTEFLQKAKV
+560 SGTEALQKSKV
-571 AYDILTLANDT
+571 SQDILTLAKDT
-582 LSKSRDIPRE
+582 LDKAVNVPRE

-604 DQITSPTARND
+604 DGMEGRSPTKSGMTNEN
-615 IKGECSETACGL
+615 GFTA
-627 IAEPHCHGATR
+627 
-638 NDVKGECSETAC
+638 
-650 GLIAEPHC
+650 
-658 HGATRN
+658 
-664 DEDGYSTH
+664 
-672 VIARSATTKQSTEA
+672 QS
-686 FTCKQLLKAFPDR
+686 LLKAFPDR
-699 LATPSGNAYKLAN
+699 LATPSGSAYKLAN
-712 QNVIRLQVAEPPY
+712 QNIIRLQVAEPPY
-725 AILALSMLRTGGGS
+725 AILALTMLRTGGGS

-750 IARELLGGESAK
+750 ITQDMLGGSTAK

-779 EISES
+779 EICET

-797 EILTQEASPKVLE
+797 EIIPQEASPKVLAA
-810 ELKKLTVDAWREKIE
+810 LKELTVNAWREKIE

-831 KFLTEAVQTGLIK
+831 RYLTESMQTQLIK

-853 EYGLPEFN
+853 EYGLSEFN

-867 IFDEFASGKFLLRDI
+867 IFDEFASGIFLLRDI
-882 NEDRYRSI
+882 NEDRFRHI

-898 MLQWL
+898 MLAWL
-903 GKTFPDHYVL
+903 TKTFPDHYVL

-924 EVAITDDG
+924 AVAIDDSG
-932 KSVQSIDGVLVE
+932 KSVQSIEGVLVE
-944 ISARIEDLMQLRG
+944 ISARIEDFMQLRG
-957 EHKIAD
+957 EHRIAD

-1002 GRYPKHPWPEQVI
+1002 GRYPKHPWPESVI
-1015 QN
+1015 

>member
-1 MQYQD
+1 MKYSD

-12 EGKLEAAIAAS
+12 EGKLEAAIAQS
-23 RNLLIE
+23 GNLLIE

-87 DSCKSADTRILFQ
+87 DSCKSEGTRILFQ

-110 HGKLDADW
+110 HGKMDADW
-118 IVFDEYHE
+118 VVFDEYHE

-132 LLFAYFRR
+132 LLFAYFLKGR
-140 EKSVILSEARQGEVE
+140 SPA
-155 GSKPKGPR
+155 KPGMTMPR
-163 VSQSDQAEAGREG
+163 V
-176 ESEAISHCF
+176 
-185 SNNRA
+185 
-190 ERPRIAVM
+190 AVM
-198 SAALNRSELEMV
+198 SAALNREELEAV

-215 LSLGHPLYPVQ
+215 LSLGHPLFPVQ

-231 PATGTSLVSGV
+231 PATGNSLVSGV

-247 VVRALRTL
+247 VVRALKTL

-276 CHTAAAEALGNNC
+276 CHSAAAEALGNNC

-309 VTERPRVIFTT
+309 VTQRPRVIFTT
-320 NIAETSITVPNVTGV
+320 NIAETSITVPNVSGV
-335 VDSGIERVSIYD
+335 VDSGIERVSLYD
-347 DSEKVNVLRTLPISM
+347 DSEKVNVLRTMPISM

-391 MPQGIV
+391 MPKGII
-397 PEVLQIEP
+397 PEVTQIEP

-414 LEFGVRNLEFGMD
+414 LEHYEESRFRTKFGM
-427 CHASNEAR
+427 
-435 NDVKGE
+435 
-441 CSETACGL
+441 T
-449 IAEPHCHGAT
+449 
-459 RNDVKGEC
+459 
-467 SETAYRLIAEP
+467 
-478 QCHGAMR
+478 
-485 NDVLNLPTAIPE
+485 LPTAIPE
-497 AREKTATALLEKFGM
+497 ARAQAATKLLEGFGM
-512 LQDGAITELG
+512 LKDGTITELG

-560 SGTEFLQKAKV
+560 SGTETLQKSKV
-571 AYDILTLANDT
+571 SQDVLTLAADT
-582 LSKSRDIPRE
+582 LSKAVNVPRE

-604 DQITSPTARND
+604 DGMEGRSPLKQVQGRLFKSGMTNENGFTA
-615 IKGECSETACGL
+615 
-627 IAEPHCHGATR
+627 
-638 NDVKGECSETAC
+638 
-650 GLIAEPHC
+650 
-658 HGATRN
+658 
-664 DEDGYSTH
+664 
-672 VIARSATTKQSTEA
+672 QS
-686 FTCKQLLKAFPDR
+686 LLKAFPDR
-699 LATPSGNAYKLAN
+699 LGTPSGAAYKLPN
-712 QNVIRLQVAEPPY
+712 QNIIRLQVTEPPY

-750 IARELLGGESAK
+750 IAEDMLGGDNLEK
-762 TRYELLWR
+762 HYELLWR

-779 EISES
+779 EV
-784 ENADGSTTELSRK
+784 TELSRK
-797 EILTQEASPKVLE
+797 EIIPQEASPKVLAA
-810 ELKKLTVDAWREKIE
+810 LKELTVDAWREKIE

-831 KFLTEAVQTGLIK
+831 RYLTENMQTLLTK

-853 EYGLPEFN
+853 EYGLPEMN

-867 IFDEFASGKFLLRDI
+867 IFDEFANGIFLLRDI
-882 NEDRYRSI
+882 NEDRFRNI
-890 VEEYFGKS
+890 VEDYFGKS
-898 MLQWL
+898 MLAWL
-903 GKTFPDHYVL
+903 NKTFPDHYML

-924 EVAITDDG
+924 EVAIDDSG
-932 KSVQSIDGVLVE
+932 KSVQSIEGVLVE
-944 ISARIEDLMQLRG
+944 ISARIEDFMQLRG

-1002 GRYPKHPWPEQVI
+1002 GRYPKHPWPESVI
-1015 QN
+1015 

>member
-1 MQYQD
+1 MTYSD

-23 RNLLIE
+23 QNLLIE

-63 ALAQFSAKLHG
+63 SLAQFSAKLHN

-87 DSCKSADTRILFQ
+87 DSCKSAGTRILFQ

-110 HGKLDADW
+110 HGKCDAEW
-118 IVFDEYHE
+118 VVFDEYHE

-132 LLFAYFRR
+132 LLFGYFNRNLPHTPG
-140 EKSVILSEARQGEVE
+140 KVT
-155 GSKPKGPR
+155 PR
-163 VSQSDQAEAGREG
+163 V
-176 ESEAISHCF
+176 
-185 SNNRA
+185 
-190 ERPRIAVM
+190 AVM
-198 SAALNRSELEMV
+198 SAALNRSELETV

-215 LSLGHPLYPVQ
+215 LTLGHPLYPVQ
-226 IINQT
+226 IINQI

-247 VVRALRTL
+247 VVRALKTL

-276 CHTAAAEALGNNC
+276 CHTAAAEALGQNC

-335 VDSGIERVSIYD
+335 VDSGIERVSLYD

-391 MPQGIV
+391 MLKGIV

-414 LEFGVRNLEFGMD
+414 LESMD
-427 CHASNEAR
+427 PIGRPTDSLQGDKSKH
-435 NDVKGE
+435 K
-441 CSETACGL
+441 
-449 IAEPHCHGAT
+449 I
-459 RNDVKGEC
+459 K
-467 SETAYRLIAEP
+467 
-478 QCHGAMR
+478 
-485 NDVLNLPTAIPE
+485 LPTAIPE
-497 AREKTATALLEKFGM
+497 AREQAATKLLDGFGM
-512 LQDGAITELG
+512 FKDGAITELG
-522 LKAIRTPI
+522 LRTIRTPV

-539 ASAQSKADLPDL
+539 ATATGPQDLPDL

-560 SGTEFLQKAKV
+560 SGTEALQKTKYPQDV
-571 AYDILTLANDT
+571 LTLAADT
-582 LSKSRDIPRE
+582 LSKTITAPRE
-592 VSFTLRQLRDYR
+592 VSFTLRQLREYR
-604 DQITSPTARND
+604 DQIATPSARND
-615 IKGECSETACGL
+615 
-627 IAEPHCHGATR
+627 
-638 NDVKGECSETAC
+638 N
-650 GLIAEPHC
+650 
-658 HGATRN
+658 
-664 DEDGYSTH
+664 
-672 VIARSATTKQSTEA
+672 SASAGTTKAPATEGARA
-686 FTCKQLLKAFPDR
+686 FTCRQLLKAFPDR

-712 QNVIRLQVAEPPY
+712 QNVIRLQVAEPPF
-725 AILALSMLRTGGGS
+725 AILALAMVRTGTT

-750 IARELLGGESAK
+750 IAQDMLAGNNAPA
-762 TRYELLWR
+762 RYELLWR

-779 EISES
+779 EI
-784 ENADGSTTELSRK
+784 TEVSRK
-797 EILTQEASPKVLE
+797 EIPTQEASPKVLA
-810 ELKKLTVDAWREKIE
+810 ELKKLTVAAWKEKIE

-831 KFLTEAVQTGLIK
+831 RYLTEAVQTLLTK

-861 EEDMEL
+861 DEDMEI
-867 IFDEFASGKFLLRDI
+867 IFDEFADGIFLLRDI
-882 NEDRYRSI
+882 NEDRYRNI
-890 VEEYFGKS
+890 VEDYFGKS
-898 MLQWL
+898 MLAWL
-903 GKTFPDHYVL
+903 GKTFPDHYML

-924 EVAITDDG
+924 EVATNEMLG
-932 KSVQSIDGVLVE
+932 GQAVESAEGVLVE
-944 ISARIEDLMQLRG
+944 ISARIEDFMQLRG
-957 EHKIAD
+957 EHRIAD
-963 GKLKVRYDILAPN
+963 NKLKVRYDILAPN

-1002 GRYPKHPWPEQVI
+1002 GRYPKHPWPEKVL
-1015 QN
+1015 